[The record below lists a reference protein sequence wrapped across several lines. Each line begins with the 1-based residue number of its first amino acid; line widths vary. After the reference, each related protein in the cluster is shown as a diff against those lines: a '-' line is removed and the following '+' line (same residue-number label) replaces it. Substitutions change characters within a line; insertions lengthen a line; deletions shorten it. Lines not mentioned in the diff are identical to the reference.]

1 MFLFLVA
8 ISGVGFNYLF
18 KYAFPNRYNN
28 AVITLM
34 YNFIYYYSF
43 CEMYY
48 LKHFKSKIEF
58 RESKYIEYVKNGQV
72 IHAADSVGGQYDFVI
87 YSQNN
92 AKQLMKDVF
101 QPRLCIKSEVSF
113 ILFNIVFTNGD
124 ATISLRLSGDDY
136 NYYVCGNIIDSK
148 FLWYFLNT
156 HYQLN
161 LTQPLTNYSL
171 NIIDNN
177 INIHKVTYPEYVEI
191 NMYGIFVNGPHQEYR
206 TPLETIADIDVDT
219 EEEEEDEPEEEEEEE
234 EEAVELAITETV
246 SIIEESTTIVTT
258 ATSIVETETHHT
270 LKRENTEHEH
280 DTDNYDF
287 VKETI

>member
-18 KYAFPNRYNN
+18 KYAFPKRYND
-28 AVITLM
+28 AAMTLA

-48 LKHFKSKIEF
+48 LKHFKFKIEF
-58 RESKYIEYVKNGQV
+58 SESKYIEYVKNGQV
-72 IHAADSVGGQYDFVI
+72 IRGLDSTDGKYDFVI

-92 AKQLMKDVF
+92 AKQLMKDAF
-101 QPRLCIKSEVSF
+101 QPRMCVKSEVSF
-113 ILFNIVFTNGD
+113 ILCNIVMHDVANGD
-124 ATISLRLSGDDY
+124 SPISLHLSGDDY
-136 NYYVCGNIIDSK
+136 NYYVCGNVIDSK

-191 NMYGIFVNGPHQEYR
+191 NMYGIFVHGQRYQEYR
-206 TPLETIADIDVDT
+206 APLETIDDIDVNR
-219 EEEEEDEPEEEEEEE
+219 EEEEDEPEEEES
-234 EEAVELAITETV
+234 VKLAI
-246 SIIEESTTIVTT
+246 EEDAIVTT
-258 ATSIVETETHHT
+258 DTSIVETETQDT

>member
-1 MFLFLVA
+1 MFLFLLA

-18 KYAFPNRYNN
+18 KYAFPKRYND
-28 AVITLM
+28 AAITLM

-48 LKHFKSKIEF
+48 LKHYKSKIEF

-72 IHAADSVGGQYDFVI
+72 IPAADSVGGQYDFVI

-92 AKQLMKDVF
+92 AKQLMKDAF
-101 QPRLCIKSEVSF
+101 QPRLCTKSEVSF
-113 ILFNIVFTNGD
+113 ILFNIVIHDVANED
-124 ATISLRLSGDDY
+124 ATISLHLSGDDY
-136 NYYVCGNIIDSK
+136 NYYVCGNVIDSK

-177 INIHKVTYPEYVEI
+177 INIHNITSHEWFEI
-191 NMYGIFVNGPHQEYR
+191 TMYGICVSGPHQEYR
-206 TPLETIADIDVDT
+206 TP
-219 EEEEEDEPEEEEEEE
+219 
-234 EEAVELAITETV
+234 
-246 SIIEESTTIVTT
+246 
-258 ATSIVETETHHT
+258 
-270 LKRENTEHEH
+270 
-280 DTDNYDF
+280 
-287 VKETI
+287 

>member
-18 KYAFPNRYNN
+18 KYAFPKRYND
-28 AVITLM
+28 AAMTLA

-48 LKHFKSKIEF
+48 LKHFKFKIEF
-58 RESKYIEYVKNGQV
+58 SESKYIEYVKNGQV
-72 IHAADSVGGQYDFVI
+72 IRGLDSTDGKYDFVI

-92 AKQLMKDVF
+92 AKQLMKDAF
-101 QPRLCIKSEVSF
+101 QPRMCVKSEVSF
-113 ILFNIVFTNGD
+113 ILCNIVMHDVANGD
-124 ATISLRLSGDDY
+124 SPISLHLSGDDY
-136 NYYVCGNIIDSK
+136 NYYVCGNVIDSK

-161 LTQPLTNYSL
+161 LTKPLTNYSL

-191 NMYGIFVNGPHQEYR
+191 NMYGIFVHGQRYQEYR
-206 TPLETIADIDVDT
+206 APLETIDDIDVNR
-219 EEEEEDEPEEEEEEE
+219 EEEEDEPEEEES
-234 EEAVELAITETV
+234 VKLAI
-246 SIIEESTTIVTT
+246 EEDAIVTT
-258 ATSIVETETHHT
+258 DTSIVETETQDT

>member
-1 MFLFLVA
+1 MFVFLVA
-8 ISGVGFNYLF
+8 ISGLGLNYLF
-18 KYAFPNRYNN
+18 KYAFPKRYND

-43 CEMYY
+43 VEMYY
-48 LKHFKSKIEF
+48 LKHYKSKIEF
-58 RESKYIEYVKNGQV
+58 RQSNCIEYVKNGRV
-72 IHAADSVGGQYDFVI
+72 IHGADTDTETIGDFDFVI

-92 AKQLMKDVF
+92 AKQLMKDAF
-101 QPRLCIKSEVSF
+101 QPRMCIKSEVSF

-124 ATISLRLSGDDY
+124 STLSLHLSGDDY
-136 NYYVCGNIIDSK
+136 NYYVCGNVIDSK

-161 LTQPLTNYSL
+161 LTKPLTNYSL

-191 NMYGIFVNGPHQEYR
+191 NMYGIFVHGPW
-206 TPLETIADIDVDT
+206 VDKNYYNMKDC
-219 EEEEEDEPEEEEEEE
+219 EEAEE
-234 EEAVELAITETV
+234 EEAEEEEAEEETVELAITEV
-246 SIIEESTTIVTT
+246 ASVT
-258 ATSIVETETHHT
+258 VETVVEEVAVATAAVETPVT

>member
-18 KYAFPNRYNN
+18 KYAFPKRYND
-28 AVITLM
+28 AAMTLA

-48 LKHFKSKIEF
+48 LKHFKFKIEF
-58 RESKYIEYVKNGQV
+58 SESKYIEYVKNGQV
-72 IHAADSVGGQYDFVI
+72 IRGLDSTDGKYDFVI

-92 AKQLMKDVF
+92 AKQLMKDAF
-101 QPRLCIKSEVSF
+101 QPRMCVKSEVSF
-113 ILFNIVFTNGD
+113 ILCNIVMHDVANGD
-124 ATISLRLSGDDY
+124 SPISLHLSGDDY
-136 NYYVCGNIIDSK
+136 NYYVCGNVIDSK

-191 NMYGIFVNGPHQEYR
+191 NMYGIFVHGPW
-206 TPLETIADIDVDT
+206 VDKNYYNMKDC
-219 EEEEEDEPEEEEEEE
+219 EEAEE
-234 EEAVELAITETV
+234 EEAEEEEAEEETVELAITEV
-246 SIIEESTTIVTT
+246 ASVT
-258 ATSIVETETHHT
+258 VETVVEEVAVATAAVETPVT